1 MATKKSLDLGY
12 NWGGLSSPVIIPSI
26 PKLDPSG
33 GTKPQSAMTYEE
45 LVSRGPGYGSQGA
58 RSLPSLPDPGDKPPD
73 NAIIVNSSRLDSPGG
88 VINARGTGN
97 ATNATGLP
105 AVKPTDENIYGGNMT
120 GGYTAA
126 GYSDLLYNDPGAVAA
141 DFLASMGITNED
153 AIGLMQPLV
162 EVASLLEAIVQG
174 GTPGYSPT
182 AADLQGFVND
192 LLTQMSTPN
201 GQALDAN
208 AIYDMMM
215 NTDPNS
221 LLGQSMAKM
230 TPDQI
235 NNMIMGIATAAIPNP
250 YLQRG
255 VQAQNNAN
263 ARQYNTS
270 IAKGGSTSG
279 NSYFDQVKGGAY
291 GGYFGGQ

>member
-1 MATKKSLDLGY
+1 MAVVKKDGY
-12 NWGGLSSPVIIPSI
+12 NQVTYPAPQPVKTLSPAV
-26 PKLDPSG
+26 SG
-33 GTKPQSAMTYEE
+33 GPSTGLARPIPY
-45 LVSRGPGYGSQGA
+45 SRWGDTIGSVHST
-58 RSLPSLPDPGDKPPD
+58 SLPSLPDPGESNPNPITQSDSV
-73 NAIIVNSSRLDSPGG
+73 VNPGYNGSLVDGLTGQSGG
-88 VINARGTGN
+88 VLDQPTGTAADN
-97 ATNATGLP
+97 
-105 AVKPTDENIYGGNMT
+105 NIYGGNMT

-141 DFLASMGITNED
+141 DFLAQMGITNED

-162 EVASLLEAIVQG
+162 EVASLLEAIAQG

-182 AADLQGFVND
+182 ASDLQGFVND

-201 GQALDAN
+201 GQSLDAN

-221 LLGQSMAKM
+221 LLGQAMSKM

-235 NNMIMGIATAAIPNP
+235 NNMIMGVATAAIPNP

-255 VQAQNNAN
+255 VQASNTAN
-263 ARQYNTS
+263 AREYNTS

-279 NSYFDQVKGGAY
+279 NSYFDQVKGGQY
-291 GGYFGGQ
+291 GGYFGAQ